1 MRPALIS
8 CPYLWRQPL
17 EAGPLQGVC
26 GGERSNQASPSPQL
40 GPALPPS

>member
-1 MRPALIS
+1 MGPALIS

-17 EAGPLQGVC
+17 EAGPLRG
-26 GGERSNQASPSPQL
+26 GGEGWSNQASPSPQL